1 VRLEMSRLAA
11 RLAGLVLLLVPSL
24 GLVAPASAQATAS
37 SPHAEGTI
45 LLERSAATPGDTF
58 LGALRLKL
66 AEGWHVYWINPGD
79 SGLPP
84 TAAWASSPEV
94 TAGAFKF
101 PTPHAIPLA
110 TLMNYGYEGEVVLPF
125 EVKIAPEA
133 AVGSPLTIGATFDY
147 LICADICI
155 PEAVTLSTLLPV
167 GDGVDRRRCQQDH
180 R

>member
-1 VRLEMSRLAA
+1 MRLEMSRLAA
-11 RLAGLVLLLVPSL
+11 RLAGLVLLLVAAL

-94 TAGAFKF
+94 SAGAFKF

-110 TLMNYGYEGEVVLPF
+110 VRQLAFYPVPVVPLL
-125 EVKIAPEA
+125 IQQGACRGPEA
-133 AVGSPLTIGATFDY
+133 MPAHFVVGITHAPQRRQNGILTHW
-147 LICADICI
+147 
-155 PEAVTLSTLLPV
+155 P
-167 GDGVDRRRCQQDH
+167 
-180 R
+180 